1 MDSTNKEISIQSN
14 SESIVLSLWLLRR
27 EMKIHPAAITTKRL

>member
-14 SESIVLSLWLLRR
+14 SESIVLSLIIKARNEDPPR
-27 EMKIHPAAITTKRL
+27 SDN